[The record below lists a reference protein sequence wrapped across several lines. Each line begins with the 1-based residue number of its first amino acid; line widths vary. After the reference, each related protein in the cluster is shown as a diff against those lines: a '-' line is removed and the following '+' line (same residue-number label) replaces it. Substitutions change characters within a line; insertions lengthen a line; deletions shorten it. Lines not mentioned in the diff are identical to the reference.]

1 MLKLYRIDTAGPHY
15 WAVAEI
21 PEVAIELV
29 EAYER
34 LSGMSE
40 DEIEELDPEAIDCT
54 FGEEMRM
61 AQRTKF
67 VIYGEDDSCS
77 MWFAYMIAREHGEG
91 VLACSEW

>member
-15 WAVAEI
+15 WAVAED
-21 PEVAIELV
+21 PDMAIELV

-34 LSGMSE
+34 RTGMSE
-40 DEIEELDPEAIDCT
+40 DEIEELDAEAIDCT
-54 FGEEMRM
+54 HGEEMRT

-67 VIYGEDDSCS
+67 VLESEGECTI
-77 MWFAYMIAREHGEG
+77 WFAYMIAREHGEG